1 MLSGVEVGMLGAGNR
16 WSRLP
21 SRLLPEGYRSK
32 GREGISRKQSDFPG
46 DLEGGG
52 EHCG

>member
-32 GREGISRKQSDFPG
+32 GREGISREVTLLPG
-46 DLEGGG
+46 DIEGGG
-52 EHCG
+52 EHRG